1 MIESNL
7 QILLEKTLKPIMHE
21 YFKSNGAKK
30 LLTTKESGHVMGTIV
45 EEKCS
50 VILTESGYNIIKETD
65 KNGEELAR
73 AHSDFNLVIN
83 GYSNRIN
90 VKFSSEKNGQP
101 NICSINRMMNSLK
114 EGVIDSY
121 YMLKIKFDRV
131 NKETEVY
138 LVDILDYID
147 CMTFNSGTGQIML
160 KEKEF
165 YECYDKKREVRGKL
179 PLSQK
184 KRMVYKLYIDK
195 TKEHIELREK
205 QLMERINE
213 YGNFV
218 LDKKVI

>member
-1 MIESNL
+1 
-7 QILLEKTLKPIMHE
+7 
-21 YFKSNGAKK
+21 
-30 LLTTKESGHVMGTIV
+30 
-45 EEKCS
+45 
-50 VILTESGYNIIKETD
+50 
-65 KNGEELAR
+65 
-73 AHSDFNLVIN
+73 
-83 GYSNRIN
+83 
-90 VKFSSEKNGQP
+90 
-101 NICSINRMMNSLK
+101 
-114 EGVIDSY
+114 
-121 YMLKIKFDRV
+121 
-131 NKETEVY
+131 
-138 LVDILDYID
+138 
-147 CMTFNSGTGQIML
+147 QIML